1 MSIEVY
7 RRTILVSGLIVLIGP
22 VNHASSQ
29 TSQARQAHRHINIG
43 KSAGMDLPEFSMVET
58 SLEAGAKKENL
69 VKSRYGRYEAFIVS
83 DTRLLV
89 SDRTTGKVFEIKGL
103 PMEWRPF
110 SDLAWVNNQTLVFD
124 RWSQPHYGVHYE
136 VNVKLKK
143 LIRAVPF
150 PDKLESGSRRSHT
163 RGNTVRM
170 PLACCSGFD
179 LQDGAAKSKTIEL
192 PFTSYDRHEMFG
204 KLTTPTSNGNHPVV
218 IYVQT
223 AEGMTVDM
231 KRQKS
236 RTETFNY
243 FDLYREKLP
252 EMNVAFFSYEGRGI
266 RMGDKPPRFETI
278 NPDVYNTSTL
288 ENKVRDVMSA
298 VDLIR
303 KQPGIDA
310 SRVFL
315 MGASE
320 GTLLAAEAASRIP
333 KQVRGLILYGVL
345 TANMRE
351 NFKYIVTDG
360 SFLSWRGNFD
370 TDKDGK
376 VSKQEFEADPKKFRE
391 KALKNEAF
399 STFDKNGDGFFT
411 AEELVMLSERLRN
424 LRDAVNTENYEVLN
438 EWARTSAGVST
449 PKDWFKD
456 QFAHQPIWTFLAKL
470 NIAIGC
476 FQGSA
481 DAMVPIDGVR
491 KLEEQANKAGKS
503 KMEFHYF
510 ENLDHSLN
518 VGEYFVKGTLPAGHQ
533 AIFEFIRQQTARK

>member
-1 MSIEVY
+1 M
-7 RRTILVSGLIVLIGP
+7 ILVSGLIVLLGLY
-22 VNHASSQ
+22 NHASP
-29 TSQARQAHRHINIG
+29 QASQAHRHIRIG
-43 KSAGMDLPEFSMVET
+43 TSVGMDIPEFSMVET
-58 SLEAGAKKENL
+58 SLEAGAKKESP
-69 VKSRYGRYEAFIVS
+69 VKSRNGRYEAFTIS

-89 SDRTTGKVFEIKGL
+89 SDRTAGKVLEIKGL

-110 SDLAWVNNQTLVFD
+110 SDVTWLNNQTLLFD

-136 VNVKLKK
+136 VNVKLRK

-150 PDKLESGSRRSHT
+150 PDKLESGSMRAHALQAT
-163 RGNTVRM
+163 QVQAKTV
-170 PLACCSGFD
+170 
-179 LQDGAAKSKTIEL
+179 EL
-192 PFTSYDRHEMFG
+192 PFTSYDHYEMFG
-204 KLTTPTSNGNHPVV
+204 KLTIPTSAGKHPVV

-252 EMNVAFFSYEGRGI
+252 EMDVAFFSYEGRGI

-278 NPDVYNTSTL
+278 NWDIYNTSTL
-288 ENKVRDVMSA
+288 DNKVRDVMSA
-298 VDLIR
+298 VELVR
-303 KQPGIDA
+303 KHPGVDA
-310 SRVFL
+310 SRIFL

-333 KQVRGLILYGVL
+333 KQIRGLILYGVL

-391 KALKNEAF
+391 RALKNEAF

-411 AEELVMLSERLRN
+411 AEDLVMLSERLRN
-424 LRDAVNTENYEVLN
+424 LRDAVNAENYEVLN
-438 EWARTSAGVST
+438 EWAKTSAGVST

-456 QFAHQPIWTFLAKL
+456 QFAHEPIWNFLAKI
-470 NIAIGC
+470 NIAVGC

-491 KLEEQANKAGKS
+491 KLEEQAKKAGKS

-510 ENLDHSLN
+510 EGLDHSLN
-518 VGEYFVKGTLPAGHQ
+518 IGDYFVKGTLPAGHQ

>member
-1 MSIEVY
+1 
-7 RRTILVSGLIVLIGP
+7 VSGLIVLLGCY
-22 VNHASSQ
+22 NHASSQ
-29 TSQARQAHRHINIG
+29 SSRASQAHRHVGIG
-43 KSAGMDLPEFSMVET
+43 KTASVDIPEFSMVET
-58 SLEAGAKKENL
+58 SVEAAAKKENRA
-69 VKSRYGRYEAFIVS
+69 KSRNGRYEAFTVS

-89 SDRTTGKVFEIKGL
+89 ADRQTAKVFEIKGL

-110 SDLAWVNNQTLVFD
+110 SDLVWVDNQTLVFD

-136 VNVKLKK
+136 VNVKQKK
-143 LIRAVPF
+143 LIKAVPF
-150 PDKLESGSRRSHT
+150 PDKIESGSLRSHGQGKT
-163 RGNTVRM
+163 GRT
-170 PLACCSGFD
+170 PLACCFGLD
-179 LQDGAAKSKTIEL
+179 LQNGTAKSKTIEI
-192 PFTSYDRHEMFG
+192 PFTSYDRYEMFG
-204 KLTTPTSNGNHPVV
+204 KLTIPTSPGSHPVV

-231 KRQKS
+231 KRRKS

-243 FDLYREKLP
+243 FDLYRDKLP
-252 EMNVAFFSYEGRGI
+252 EMKVAFFSYEGRGI
-266 RMGDKPPRFETI
+266 RMGEEPPRYETI
-278 NPDVYNTSTL
+278 NWNIYNTSTL

-298 VDLIR
+298 VELVK

-310 SRVFL
+310 SHIFL

-320 GTLLAAEAASRIP
+320 GTLLAAEAAARMPRQI
-333 KQVRGLILYGVL
+333 RGLILYGVL

-360 SFLSWRGNFD
+360 SFLSWRANFD
-370 TDKDGK
+370 ADKDGR
-376 VSKQEFEADPKKFRE
+376 VSQKEFEADPHKFRE
-391 KALKNEAF
+391 RALKNEAF
-399 STFDKNGDGFFT
+399 KTFDKNGDGFFT
-411 AEELVMLSERLRN
+411 AEELVLLSERLRN
-424 LRDAVNTENYEVLN
+424 LRDAVDAENYEVLN

-470 NIAIGC
+470 NIAVGC

-481 DAMVPIDGVR
+481 DAMVPIEGVR
-491 KLEEQANKAGKS
+491 KLEEQAKKAGKT

-533 AIFEFIRQQTARK
+533 AIFEFIRQQTTKK

>member
-1 MSIEVY
+1 MPIESF
-7 RRTILVSGLIVLIGP
+7 RKMIFVSGLIVLIGFY
-22 VNHASSQ
+22 NHVSPQ
-29 TSQARQAHRHINIG
+29 TSQAHRHIGTG
-43 KSAGMDLPEFSMVET
+43 KAGAVEIPEFSMVET
-58 SLEAGAKKENL
+58 SLEAGLKKENF
-69 VKSRYGRYEAFIVS
+69 VKSRNRRYEAFTIS

-89 SDRTTGKVFEIKGL
+89 SDRSTGKVFEVKGL

-110 SDLAWVNNQTLVFD
+110 SDLTWVNNQTLVFD

-136 VNVKLKK
+136 VNVKLKT

-150 PDKLESGSRRSHT
+150 PDKIESGSLRSHA

-179 LQDGAAKSKTIEL
+179 LQDGTTKSKTIEL
-192 PFTSYDRHEMFG
+192 PFPSYDRYEMFG
-204 KLTTPTSNGNHPVV
+204 KLTIPTSAGTHPVV

-223 AEGMTVDM
+223 AEGMTIDM
-231 KRQKS
+231 KRRKS

-266 RMGDKPPRFETI
+266 RMGDKPPRYETI
-278 NPDVYNTSTL
+278 NWDIYNTSTL
-288 ENKVRDVMSA
+288 ENKVRDVLSA
-298 VDLIR
+298 VELVK

-310 SRVFL
+310 SRIFL

-320 GTLLAAEAASRIP
+320 GTLLAAEAASRMP
-333 KQVRGLILYGVL
+333 KQIRGLILYGVL

-360 SFLSWRGNFD
+360 SFLPWRDNFD
-370 TDKDGK
+370 TDKDGRI
-376 VSKQEFEADPKKFRE
+376 SKQEFEADPKKFRE
-391 KALKNEAF
+391 NALKNEAF

-411 AEELVMLSERLRN
+411 VEELVMLSERLRS

-470 NIAIGC
+470 NIAVGC

-491 KLEEQANKAGKS
+491 KLEEQAKKAGKS
-503 KMEFHYF
+503 RMEFHYF

-518 VGEYFVKGTLPAGHQ
+518 ISEYFVKGTLPAGHK
-533 AIFEFIRQQTARK
+533 AIFEFIRQQTAKK

>member
-1 MSIEVY
+1 M
-7 RRTILVSGLIVLIGP
+7 ILVSGLIILIGFC
-22 VNHASSQ
+22 NHALPQ
-29 TSQARQAHRHINIG
+29 TSQAHRHIGIG
-43 KSAGMDLPEFSMVET
+43 ETASVDIPEFSMGET
-58 SLEAGAKKENL
+58 SLEAGLKKERL
-69 VKSRYGRYEAFIVS
+69 VKSRNRRYDAFTIS

-110 SDLAWVNNQTLVFD
+110 SDLAWANNQTLVFD

-136 VNVKLKK
+136 VNVTLKK

-150 PDKLESGSRRSHT
+150 PDKLESGSRRSH
-163 RGNTVRM
+163 
-170 PLACCSGFD
+170 A
-179 LQDGAAKSKTIEL
+179 LQDIQVKAKTVEI

-204 KLTTPTSNGNHPVV
+204 KLTMPASTGNHPVV

-231 KRQKS
+231 KRHKS

-266 RMGDKPPRFETI
+266 RMGDKPPRYETI
-278 NPDVYNTSTL
+278 NWDVYNTSTL
-288 ENKVRDVMSA
+288 ENKVRDLMSA
-298 VDLIR
+298 VELVK

-310 SRVFL
+310 SRIFL

-320 GTLLAAEAASRIP
+320 GTLLAAEAAARIP
-333 KQVRGLILYGVL
+333 KQIRGLILYGVL

-360 SFLSWRGNFD
+360 SFLSWGGNFD
-370 TDKDGK
+370 TDKDGR

-391 KALKNEAF
+391 RALKNEAF

-411 AEELVMLSERLRN
+411 AEELVMHYERLRN
-424 LRDAVNTENYEVLN
+424 LIDAVNTENYEVLN
-438 EWARTSAGVST
+438 EWAKTSGSVST

-470 NIAIGC
+470 NIAVGC
-476 FQGSA
+476 FQGGA
-481 DAMVPIDGVR
+481 DTMVPIDGVR
-491 KLEEQANKAGKS
+491 KLEEQAKRAGKS

-510 ENLDHSLN
+510 DDLDHSLN
-518 VGEYFVKGTLPAGHQ
+518 IGEYFVKGTLPTGHQ
-533 AIFEFIRQQTARK
+533 AIFEFIRQQTAKKQ

>member
-1 MSIEVY
+1 M
-7 RRTILVSGLIVLIGP
+7 ILVSGLMLLLGLYIQG
-22 VNHASSQ
+22 SSQ
-29 TSQARQAHRHINIG
+29 TSRAHRHIGIG
-43 KSAGMDLPEFSMVET
+43 KTAPVDIPEFSMVET
-58 SLEAGAKKENL
+58 SLEAGMKKENL
-69 VKSRYGRYEAFIVS
+69 VKSRNRKYEAFTVS

-89 SDRTTGKVFEIKGL
+89 ADRQTAKVFEIRGL

-136 VNVKLKK
+136 VNVKQKK
-143 LIRAVPF
+143 LIKAVPF
-150 PDKLESGSRRSHT
+150 PDKVYSGSPSQLSH
-163 RGNTVRM
+163 RTVRM
-170 PLACCSGFD
+170 PLACCSGLGLPD
-179 LQDGAAKSKTIEL
+179 AAVKTKTIEL

-204 KLTTPTSNGNHPVV
+204 KLALPTSAGTHPVV

-231 KRQKS
+231 RRHKS

-266 RMGDKPPRFETI
+266 RMGDKPPRYETI
-278 NPDVYNTSTL
+278 NWDIYNTSTL
-288 ENKVRDVMSA
+288 ENKVRDVLSA
-298 VDLIR
+298 VELVK
-303 KQPGIDA
+303 KQPGIDS
-310 SRVFL
+310 SRIFL

-320 GTLLAAEAASRIP
+320 GTLLAAEAAARKPGQI
-333 KQVRGLILYGVL
+333 RGLILYGVL

-360 SFLSWRGNFD
+360 SFLTWRGNFD

-376 VSKQEFEADPKKFRE
+376 VSKQEFEADPSKFRE
-391 KALKNEAF
+391 RALKNEPF
-399 STFDKNGDGFFT
+399 KTFDTNGDGFFT
-411 AEELVMLSERLRN
+411 VEELVMLSPPLRN
-424 LRDAVNTENYEVLN
+424 LRDAVDTENYEVLG
-438 EWARTSAGVST
+438 EWARKSAAAST

-456 QFAHQPIWTFLAKL
+456 QFAHQTIWTFLAKL

-476 FQGSA
+476 FQGSV

-491 KLEEQANKAGKS
+491 KLEQQAKKAGKS
-503 KMEFHYF
+503 RMEFHYF

-518 VGEYFVKGTLPAGHQ
+518 IGEYFTKGTLPAGHQ
-533 AIFEFIRQQTARK
+533 AIFEFIRRQTAKK

>member
-1 MSIEVY
+1 MTIHVY
-7 RRTILVSGLIVLIGP
+7 RKMILASGMLILLGLN
-22 VNHASSQ
+22 NHASSQ
-29 TSQARQAHRHINIG
+29 SSQTPQAHRHIRIG
-43 KSAGMDLPEFSMVET
+43 KSVGMDIPEFSMVET
-58 SLEAGAKKENL
+58 SLEAGLKKEHL
-69 VKSRYGRYEAFIVS
+69 VKSRNRRYEAFTVS

-89 SDRTTGKVFEIKGL
+89 LDRGTGKVFEIKGL

-110 SDLAWVNNQTLVFD
+110 SDPAWLNNQTLVFD

-150 PDKLESGSRRSHT
+150 PDKVESGSLRSHT
-163 RGNTVRM
+163 RGHTVRT
-170 PLACCSGFD
+170 PLACCSSFD
-179 LQDGAAKSKTIEL
+179 ARDGTAKSRTIEL
-192 PFTSYDRHEMFG
+192 PFTSYDRYEMFG
-204 KLTTPTSNGNHPVV
+204 KLTTPTSTGNHPVV

-231 KRQKS
+231 KRRKS

-266 RMGDKPPRFETI
+266 RMGDKPPRYETI
-278 NPDVYNTSTL
+278 NWDIYNTSTL

-298 VDLIR
+298 VELVK

-310 SRVFL
+310 SRIFL

-320 GTLLAAEAASRIP
+320 GTLLAAEAASRMP
-333 KQVRGLILYGVL
+333 KQIRGLILYGVL

-360 SFLSWRGNFD
+360 SFLPWRDNFD
-370 TDKDGK
+370 TDKDGR

-391 KALKNEAF
+391 NALKNEAF

-411 AEELVMLSERLRN
+411 TEELVMLSERLRN

-456 QFAHQPIWTFLAKL
+456 QFAHQPIWTFLTKT
-470 NIAIGC
+470 NIAVGC

-491 KLEEQANKAGKS
+491 KLEEQAKKAGKS

-510 ENLDHSLN
+510 EGLDHSLN
-518 VGEYFVKGTLPAGHQ
+518 ISEYFVKGTLPAGHQ
-533 AIFEFIRQQTARK
+533 AIFEFIRRQSVKK

>member
-1 MSIEVY
+1 
-7 RRTILVSGLIVLIGP
+7 
-22 VNHASSQ
+22 
-29 TSQARQAHRHINIG
+29 
-43 KSAGMDLPEFSMVET
+43 
-58 SLEAGAKKENL
+58 
-69 VKSRYGRYEAFIVS
+69 
-83 DTRLLV
+83 
-89 SDRTTGKVFEIKGL
+89 
-103 PMEWRPF
+103 
-110 SDLAWVNNQTLVFD
+110 
-124 RWSQPHYGVHYE
+124 
-136 VNVKLKK
+136 
-143 LIRAVPF
+143 
-150 PDKLESGSRRSHT
+150 
-163 RGNTVRM
+163 
-170 PLACCSGFD
+170 
-179 LQDGAAKSKTIEL
+179 
-192 PFTSYDRHEMFG
+192 MFG
-204 KLTTPTSNGNHPVV
+204 KLTIPTSAGTHPVV

-252 EMNVAFFSYEGRGI
+252 EMNSAFFSYEGRGI

-278 NPDVYNTSTL
+278 NRDVYNTSTL

-298 VDLIR
+298 VELVR

-320 GTLLAAEAASRIP
+320 GTLLAAEAASRMP

-491 KLEEQANKAGKS
+491 KLEEQAKKAGKS

-533 AIFEFIRQQTARK
+533 AIFEFIRQQTAKK